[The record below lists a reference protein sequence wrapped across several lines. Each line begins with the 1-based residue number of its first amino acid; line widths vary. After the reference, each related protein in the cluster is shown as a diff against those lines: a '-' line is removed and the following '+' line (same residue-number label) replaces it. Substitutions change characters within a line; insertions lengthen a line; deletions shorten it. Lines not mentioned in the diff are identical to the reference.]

1 MNISDI
7 EMGGLYCYPNHNA
20 AVAIFKD
27 PVNDYLSEYVFTI
40 RKGTPFVPLELF
52 QPRSM
57 STRKTLY
64 RLKVLTATGKIGYLV
79 ISDSLTHIQPVTT

>member
-20 AVAIFKD
+20 AVGIFKD

-40 RKGTPFVPLELF
+40 QKGTPFVPLELIQLKKEENF
-52 QPRSM
+52 
-57 STRKTLY
+57 Y

-79 ISDSLTHIQPVTT
+79 MSDSLTHIQPVSP